1 MKDLDKFPTME
12 KRFRLRG
19 RSLGDKDGIASYRL
33 TVSDEGGGK
42 PITRVESS
50 CASFIEKPWCKSV
63 GQGQTRVN
71 RQNLVEAANGKGVSR
86 KCENLHQAL
95 IVQKESC
102 TCKYK
107 EKGTMVDEAKTS
119 CVKNSLQKLDQI
131 HKPRK
136 EVDKNMN
143 EKKWLSKCGKQ
154 MEGKESGKQAEGKEV
169 KGHFLSIGGREKRD
183 RMKKDKEEIDRKNRS
198 KQSKLR

>member
-1 MKDLDKFPTME
+1 MKDLDKFPTKE
-12 KRFRLRG
+12 KRLRLRG

-50 CASFIEKPWCKSV
+50 CA
-63 GQGQTRVN
+63 
-71 RQNLVEAANGKGVSR
+71 
-86 KCENLHQAL
+86 NLHQAL
-95 IVQKESC
+95 IVQQESC

-131 HKPRK
+131 HKPRN